1 MGQEADDSQAA
12 SRRRVAGTTTDVDI
26 LVVGS
31 GPVGLA
37 AALHLDSL
45 GYDVAVVAPAARPD
59 DHRTAALLAGSVSFL
74 EELGVWPIV
83 ADQSAP
89 LRSLRIVD
97 ATRRLIRAPE
107 VLFHASEIGL
117 DAFGYNIAN
126 AVLTGGLD
134 RLNADRGITRIAASV
149 EKVAVDDDGNV
160 AARLDNGETIT
171 ARLVAAADGRRSRI
185 RDGVGIRVR
194 EWRYDQ
200 SALVT
205 NISHELPHADTS
217 TEFHTENG
225 PFTLVPLP
233 GNRSSLVWVD
243 RPAAAKRR
251 VEMPAAAL
259 AAEIEARSES
269 ILGKV
274 ALDGPAQVFP
284 LSGMGV
290 AAFAAPRAALLGEAA
305 HLFPPIGAQGLNLGY
320 RDVAALGDALAGPA
334 ADPGRADGL
343 AAYDRARRADIYTR
357 TAAVDAL
364 NRTLLTGFLPVQ
376 AMRGLGLFLLD
387 RVPVLRQA
395 IMRQGVAAPL
405 PPTASGTDRPAGR
418 RSAKEPA

>member
-149 EKVAVDDDGNV
+149 EKVAVDDNIQQRHDLAHGRKLGLG
-160 AARLDNGETIT
+160 RLLPPL
-171 ARLVAAADGRRSRI
+171 RRGRAGRTSRA
-185 RDGVGIRVR
+185 
-194 EWRYDQ
+194 
-200 SALVT
+200 S
-205 NISHELPHADTS
+205 
-217 TEFHTENG
+217 
-225 PFTLVPLP
+225 
-233 GNRSSLVWVD
+233 
-243 RPAAAKRR
+243 
-251 VEMPAAAL
+251 
-259 AAEIEARSES
+259 
-269 ILGKV
+269 
-274 ALDGPAQVFP
+274 
-284 LSGMGV
+284 
-290 AAFAAPRAALLGEAA
+290 APRA
-305 HLFPPIGAQGLNLGY
+305 
-320 RDVAALGDALAGPA
+320 RS
-334 ADPGRADGL
+334 
-343 AAYDRARRADIYTR
+343 RARRSSR
-357 TAAVDAL
+357 
-364 NRTLLTGFLPVQ
+364 
-376 AMRGLGLFLLD
+376 RG
-387 RVPVLRQA
+387 
-395 IMRQGVAAPL
+395 
-405 PPTASGTDRPAGR
+405 
-418 RSAKEPA
+418 